1 MNYLPLKKIN
11 IERNYF
17 MNFDF
22 CNLIILLDD
31 DNSIYIRLGYEI
43 DNWLLK
49 LITNRVR
56 NSKNKRKERVW
67 RSKAI
72 IGA

>member
-43 DNWLLK
+43 DN
-49 LITNRVR
+49 
-56 NSKNKRKERVW
+56 
-67 RSKAI
+67 
-72 IGA
+72 